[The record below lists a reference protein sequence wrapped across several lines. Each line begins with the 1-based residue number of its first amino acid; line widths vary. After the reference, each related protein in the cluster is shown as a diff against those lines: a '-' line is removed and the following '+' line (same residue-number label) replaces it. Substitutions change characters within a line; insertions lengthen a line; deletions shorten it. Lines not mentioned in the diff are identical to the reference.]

1 MRTGIASLVVV
12 GCMAGAAHAQP
23 GMTAPAP
30 PPPAQAAPVPP
41 PYAYQPG
48 PRRVVLST
56 DDADLLERGEVSDA
70 AWIGGGLA
78 AMFIGFGVGQA
89 IQGRWGDDGWIFT
102 LGEPVAVTVM
112 TVGAVEVLTDCV
124 DKCAQTSDRGAWMLV
139 GGLLGF
145 VGLRAWETLDA
156 FVRPPADNRRL
167 HELRE
172 RLGLPPTPGGYSLR
186 PYLAPARGSAGGG
199 VAGVMLSF

>member
-1 MRTGIASLVVV
+1 MRRSIASVVV
-12 GCMAGAAHAQP
+12 VACTAGLARAQP
-23 GMTAPAP
+23 GMTSPS
-30 PPPAQAAPVPP
+30 VPP
-41 PYAYQPG
+41 PSAYHPG
-48 PRRVVLST
+48 PRRVVLSS
-56 DDADLLERGEVSDA
+56 DEADLLERGEVGNA

-89 IQGRWGDDGWIFT
+89 IQGRWGEQGWIFT

-112 TVGAVEVLTDCV
+112 TVGAVEVLADCTDR
-124 DKCAQTSDRGAWMLV
+124 CAHTSDRGAWMLV

-156 FVRPPADNRRL
+156 FVTPPADNLRL
-167 HELRE
+167 RELRQ
-172 RLGLPPTPGGYSLR
+172 RLGLPAAQDAYRLR

>member
-1 MRTGIASLVVV
+1 MRRAIASVVV
-12 GCMAGAAHAQP
+12 VACTAAAARAQP
-23 GMTAPAP
+23 GATSPSI
-30 PPPAQAAPVPP
+30 PP

-48 PRRVVLST
+48 PRRVVLSS
-56 DDADLLERGEVSDA
+56 DEADLLERGEVGDA

-78 AMFIGFGVGQA
+78 AMLIGFGVGQA
-89 IQGRWGDDGWIFT
+89 IQGRWGEQGWVFT

-112 TVGAVEVLTDCV
+112 TVGAVEVFTDCT
-124 DKCAQTSDRGAWMLV
+124 DRCTQTNDRGAWMLV

-145 VGLRAWETLDA
+145 IGLRAWETLDA
-156 FVRPPADNRRL
+156 FVTPPADNVRL
-167 HELRE
+167 RELRQ
-172 RLGLPPTPGGYSLR
+172 RLGLPPTQAAYRLA

>member
-1 MRTGIASLVVV
+1 MHRSIASVVVVACTAGIAQ
-12 GCMAGAAHAQP
+12 AQP
-23 GMTAPAP
+23 GMATPS
-30 PPPAQAAPVPP
+30 VPP
-41 PYAYQPG
+41 PSAYQPG
-48 PRRVVLST
+48 PRRVVLSS
-56 DDADLLERGEVSDA
+56 DEADLLERGEVGNA

-89 IQGRWGDDGWIFT
+89 IQGRWGDQGWIFT
-102 LGEPVAVTVM
+102 LGEPVAVVVM
-112 TVGAVEVLTDCV
+112 TVGAVDVFTDCTGR
-124 DKCAQTSDRGAWMLV
+124 CASTSSDRGAWMLV

-156 FVRPPADNRRL
+156 FIVPPADNLRL
-167 HELRE
+167 RELRE
-172 RLGLPPTPGGYSLR
+172 RLGLPPTPTAYRLQ